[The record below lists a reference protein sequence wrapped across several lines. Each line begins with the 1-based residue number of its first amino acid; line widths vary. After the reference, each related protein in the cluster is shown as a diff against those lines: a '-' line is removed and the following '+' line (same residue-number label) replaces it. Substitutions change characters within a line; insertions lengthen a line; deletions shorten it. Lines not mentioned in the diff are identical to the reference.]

1 MIVPYPSRPGT
12 TAGAGPRALP
22 ILVLAAAPSSPPLS
36 PSVRLAAQHF
46 AAATLYLLAGA
57 VGLVWIAPELA
68 AGLYL
73 APHVAGVTH
82 LFTLG
87 WLTTTIFGALYQLLP
102 GALGAPIRWSRIAHV
117 SFWTFVPGAG
127 LFACGVAQG
136 SMTLHHSGV
145 ALVTIGIVLAL
156 INIISSLRRSR
167 VRDETWVAIALA
179 ITFLAST
186 LGLGVVL
193 LHNLHTGFLAAARV
207 RVLATHLHIALVGWA
222 LMMIVGV
229 SHRLLPMFLQA
240 QGADTRWT
248 RRAIALLASGLAVLA
263 VGLNTRFMGLAWLG
277 TGLLELGVACF
288 LRQAHAYYRVRA
300 RKPLD
305 VGVLFV
311 VAALVFL
318 AMAAAL
324 GPTVLLAGADTSR
337 LATVYVLLGL
347 LGGLV
352 LYVIGFFYKIA
363 PQLAWSLRNRM
374 GKGTVPAIAD
384 LFSSRLAVMQLGIMC
399 AALVTLALSIFAG
412 SVVGASGGAALFL
425 VGVLQFVVQIIRM
438 ATGGVPSISA
448 GGHPR

>member
-1 MIVPYPSRPGT
+1 MILSDPSRASMS
-12 TAGAGPRALP
+12 AGAGPRALP
-22 ILVLAAAPSSPPLS
+22 ILVVADAASSPPLS

-87 WLTTTIFGALYQLLP
+87 WLTTIIFGALYQLLP
-102 GALGAPIRWSRIAHV
+102 GALGAPIRWPRVAHA
-117 SFWTFVPGAG
+117 SFWTFAPGAG
-127 LFACGVAQG
+127 LFACGVAQ
-136 SMTLHHSGV
+136 SSTPLHHAGL
-145 ALVTIGIVLAL
+145 ALVAIGIVLAL

-167 VRDETWVAIALA
+167 VRDETWVAMALA
-179 ITFLAST
+179 VTFLAST
-186 LGLGVVL
+186 FGLGVVL
-193 LHNLHTGFLAAARV
+193 LHNLQTGFLAAARV
-207 RVLATHLHIALVGWA
+207 RVLATHLHVALVGWA

-240 QGADTRWT
+240 RSADTRWT
-248 RRAIALLASGLAVLA
+248 RRALALLASGLVLLA
-263 VGLNTRFMGLAWLG
+263 AGLNTRFLALAWLA

-288 LRQAHAYYRVRA
+288 LRQVYAFHRVRV
-300 RKPLD
+300 RTPLD
-305 VGVLFV
+305 VGMLFT

-318 AMAAAL
+318 AIAAAV
-324 GPTVLLAGADTSR
+324 GPAVLLAGSGAPR

-374 GKGTVPAIAD
+374 GKGTVPAIAE
-384 LFSSRLAVMQLGIMC
+384 LFSSRLALVQLGTMC
-399 AALVTLALSIFAG
+399 AALGTLASSILAG
-412 SVVGASGGAALFL
+412 SVGGAYAGAALFL
-425 VGVLQFVVQIIRM
+425 AGVLQFAAQIIRM
-438 ATGGVPSISA
+438 AIGGA
-448 GGHPR
+448 